1 MSAISTII
9 VHRKGKAR
17 GQFPGVFR
25 DLRARAGP
33 AGCPGTCGGSR
44 RTIVRTGSEEAALRG
59 GGGESGRLRAWRL
72 FPASPEEGIES
83 LGHDGRGARPAV
95 STGGLIAGPPL
106 YVHHDRSLRGK
117 SEDLT
122 IPVPSFPLLSKIQEL
137 RNGFVSCRVN
147 VYTSPLPPN
156 TNAKPLKTWQGHSL
170 LVGRLVPGKR
180 GLIIQKH
187 HAVWPTRTPWNHI
200 PVFWVGYRTMQPS
213 DGERATAYGL

>member
-1 MSAISTII
+1 MVKTRP
-9 VHRKGKAR
+9 V
-17 GQFPGVFR
+17 GQFPAVFPA
-25 DLRARAGP
+25 LRARARP

-44 RTIVRTGSEEAALRG
+44 RTIVRTNSEESALRG
-59 GGGESGRLRAWRL
+59 GGGESGRFRAWRL
-72 FPASPEEGIES
+72 SPASPEEGIES

-95 STGGLIAGPPL
+95 SAGGLIAGPAL
-106 YVHHDRSLRGK
+106 CVHHDRSLRGK
-117 SEDLT
+117 SEGLT
-122 IPVPSFPLLSKIQEL
+122 IPFPSFSLLSKIQKL
-137 RNGFVSCRVN
+137 RNRFFSCRVN

-200 PVFWVGYRTMQPS
+200 PVFWVGDRTMQPS
-213 DGERATAYGL
+213 DGECVTGYGL